1 MENRKLKPETPLVPV
16 SWGELFDKI
25 SMLKIKSERL
35 SSAEALENVNREYSL
50 LNALFPESVLV
61 QTDVKKLS
69 NQLKIIN
76 EQLWDIEDQI
86 RAKER
91 DNSFDDEFI
100 ALARNVYLTND
111 ERSLVKRSINEILGS
126 ELKEE
131 KSYSKYIA
139 E

>member
-1 MENRKLKPETPLVPV
+1 MENQKFKPETPLVPV

-25 SMLKIKSERL
+25 SILKIKSERL

-100 ALARNVYLTND
+100 TLARNVYLTND
-111 ERSLVKRSINEILGS
+111 VR
-126 ELKEE
+126 
-131 KSYSKYIA
+131 
-139 E
+139 